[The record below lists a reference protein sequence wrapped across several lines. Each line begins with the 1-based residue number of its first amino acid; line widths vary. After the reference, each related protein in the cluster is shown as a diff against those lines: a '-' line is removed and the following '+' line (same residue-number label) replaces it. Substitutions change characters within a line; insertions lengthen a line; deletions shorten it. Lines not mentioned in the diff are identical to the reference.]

1 MVYLEKKIIQIL
13 FTAINKAGKP
23 NILKRLYLKTKADH
37 APSPIVN
44 V

>member
-23 NILKRLYLKTKADH
+23 NILK
-37 APSPIVN
+37 
-44 V
+44 